1 VGDTATPE
9 PIGLLRGT
17 GQEFTG
23 YLTRYPLEERTMLHV
38 LRDRAEENP
47 DRTWLVF
54 DATQELTFGQAQQR
68 ANQVANAV
76 LETVGEDA
84 HVGLLMRNQLEFMP
98 SFYGA
103 MAAGGVAVP
112 LNADAR
118 GPLLEDVIVRSGV
131 RLIVVREDLVEV
143 LAKLGSLGEVSTV
156 VVVGDPDA
164 AEGGVLEDVEVV
176 GFDNWIDGRD
186 TSAPRPLPSF
196 HDTAVLQFTSGTTG
210 RQKGAVYP
218 HHFLYLYSASVCES
232 MGRREDDV
240 LSTPLP
246 FFHVAA
252 IHIVANSALHAG
264 CVAHLKSR
272 FSASRYWEQIA
283 EDGVTFAIIFGPMAA
298 MIMKQCASAPEHRVR
313 QIFCVPPPPEREE
326 FEDRYGV
333 TLNWQ
338 GYGMTEV
345 YPLPMRAEMVP
356 DVADDT
362 IGYPAT
368 WYEYGVVD
376 EHDLL
381 LPPGTPGELVF
392 RPLLPYGMI
401 KGYHEDPATTTEV
414 FRNFMFHTGD
424 LAVYDED
431 GLVHYRG
438 RKNDRIRHRGENINA
453 AELEFVALRHPSIL
467 EAAVYGV
474 PAEIGEEDVKLDVI
488 LTDDTEP
495 AELLEWLEDNLP
507 RYMVPR
513 YVEVWGSFP
522 KTPSERVQ
530 KHELQALGVDRPE
543 VHDAGERRRRR

>member
-1 VGDTATPE
+1 MDDGE
-9 PIGLLRGT
+9 HSGLLRGP
-17 GQEFTG
+17 GQSFTG
-23 YLTRYPLEERTMLHV
+23 YLARYDTDERTMLHV
-38 LRDRAEENP
+38 LRDRAQAHP
-47 DRTWLVF
+47 QRPWLIF
-54 DATQELTFGQAQQR
+54 DGTEELTFGEAQRQV
-68 ANQVANAV
+68 NQVANAIM
-76 LETVGEDA
+76 ETVGDGV
-84 HVGLLMRNQLEFMP
+84 HVGLLLRNQIEFMP
-98 SFYGA
+98 AFYGA

-131 RLIVVREDLVEV
+131 KVIVVREDLLEV
-143 LAKLGSLGEVSTV
+143 LAKLDGLGEVGTV
-156 VVVGDPDA
+156 VVVGDPA
-164 AEGGVLEDVEVV
+164 LAQGGPLDDVDVV
-176 GFDNWIDGRD
+176 GFHRWLEDREV
-186 TSAPRPLPSF
+186 TPPRPLPTF
-196 HDTAVLQFTSGTTG
+196 ADTAVIQFTSGTTG
-210 RQKGAVYP
+210 RQKGAIYP

-272 FSASRYWEQIA
+272 FSASRYWQEIA
-283 EDGVTFAIIFGPMAA
+283 DDGVTFAIIFGPMAA
-298 MIMKQCASAPEHRVR
+298 MIMKRCDAAPPHRVR
-313 QIFCVPPPPEREE
+313 QMFCVPPPPEREE
-326 FEDRYGV
+326 FERRFDV

-345 YPLPMRAEMVP
+345 YPLPMRATMVP

-362 IGYPAT
+362 VGYPAS
-368 WYEYGVVD
+368 WYDYGVVD
-376 EHDLL
+376 DHDRLL
-381 LPPGTPGELVF
+381 APGTPGELVF
-392 RPLLPYGMI
+392 RPLLPFGMI
-401 KGYHEDPATTTEV
+401 VGYYNDPATTVET

-424 LAVYDED
+424 IAVYDDD

-474 PAEIGEEDVKLDVI
+474 PADIGEEDVKLDVI
-488 LTDDTEP
+488 LTEHTP
-495 AELLEWLEDNLP
+495 AEQLLSWLEENLP

-513 YVEVWGSFP
+513 YLEVREWFP
-522 KTPSERVQ
+522 KTPSERIQ
-530 KHELQALGVDRPE
+530 KHELKALGLDRPE
-543 VHDAGERRRRR
+543 VHDSGGRRLRR